1 MLRTWLSLGA
11 LVAAA
16 TGGALLLRRRC
27 ERTDRGRRF
36 FRHPTSTTGVA
47 LLTFFVLVA
56 VGAPLVAPYDP
67 AAQPDPVGLQNRPPS
82 WLHPLGTD
90 LYSHDLLS
98 RVVFGARVSLGVG
111 TLAMLV
117 ALTLGA
123 VVGALAGYLGRWVDG
138 VLMRIVDVGIAVPR
152 MFLLLMAVALWS
164 RLPLGTLIV
173 LIGVTGWFGTSRLV
187 RAEVLSLRER
197 PFVDAAR
204 ALGARSGRVIFGHV
218 LPNAAAPLI
227 VSAALGIGHVMLLE
241 AALSFLGIGVRPPV
255 ASWGNMIADGRDLPT
270 IAPWISLVP
279 GVGIPAVVMSRSA
292 VVCHEP
298 MALCSPVLTLG
309 GLITE
314 SAVVQQG
321 LSRGAAPARAS
332 DKLRVVG
339 TPDPETRV
347 DDYPHQLSGGMR
359 QRVVIA
365 MALVCRPQ
373 ILIADEPTTALDVT
387 IQAQILELLE
397 RLQAELGMAVMLIT
411 HDLGVVAGTAD
422 RVVVMYAGQVVE
434 TAATPE
440 LFASPRHPYTEGL
453 MASIPRLDRPADRLY
468 SIPGTV
474 PAATEWPAGCRFH
487 PRCPYGWGKW

>member
-16 TGGALLLRRRC
+16 TGGTLLLRRRC

-36 FRHPTSTTGVA
+36 FRHPTSTSGVA
-47 LLTFFVLVA
+47 ILAFFVLVA
-56 VGAPLVAPYDP
+56 VAAPLVAPYDP

-117 ALTLGA
+117 ALTMGA
-123 VVGALAGYLGRWVDG
+123 MVGALAGYLGRWVDG

-204 ALGARSGRVIFGHV
+204 ALGASTGRVIFSHV

-255 ASWGNMIADGRDLPT
+255 ASWGNMIADGRDLLT
-270 IAPWISLVP
+270 TAPWVSLVP
-279 GVGIPAVVMSRSA
+279 GFAIAAVVMALNA
-292 VVCHEP
+292 VGD
-298 MALCSPVLTLG
+298 AL
-309 GLITE
+309 
-314 SAVVQQG
+314 
-321 LSRGAAPARAS
+321 R
-332 DKLRVVG
+332 D
-339 TPDPETRV
+339 
-347 DDYPHQLSGGMR
+347 
-359 QRVVIA
+359 
-365 MALVCRPQ
+365 
-373 ILIADEPTTALDVT
+373 ALDPR
-387 IQAQILELLE
+387 EE
-397 RLQAELGMAVMLIT
+397 
-411 HDLGVVAGTAD
+411 
-422 RVVVMYAGQVVE
+422 
-434 TAATPE
+434 AA
-440 LFASPRHPYTEGL
+440 
-453 MASIPRLDRPADRLY
+453 
-468 SIPGTV
+468 
-474 PAATEWPAGCRFH
+474 
-487 PRCPYGWGKW
+487 